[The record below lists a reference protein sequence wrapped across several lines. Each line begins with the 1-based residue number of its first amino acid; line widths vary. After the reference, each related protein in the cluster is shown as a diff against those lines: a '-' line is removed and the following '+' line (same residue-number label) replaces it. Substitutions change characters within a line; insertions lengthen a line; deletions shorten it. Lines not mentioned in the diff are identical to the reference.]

1 MLVVKKTMIR
11 WKLRELM
18 ARAKITNRELAQ
30 YLGVHETSVSRMK
43 NTDKMP
49 RMDGDSI
56 DSLCVA
62 LTKIR
67 LERGIAG
74 QVTPSDLLEFTMDE
88 EQKT

>member
-1 MLVVKKTMIR
+1 
-11 WKLRELM
+11 M

-49 RMDGDSI
+49 RMDSDSM
-56 DSLCVA
+56 DALCIA

-67 LERGIAG
+67 LERGIPG
-74 QVTPSDLLEFTMDE
+74 QVMPSDLLEFTMDNNE
-88 EQKT
+88 GESNSDD